1 MQSLL
6 CKASKAWYLVAKQIG
21 SKVGGFRWGSCI
33 VIITIIMIIIMNMDV
48 KSRKSFK
55 RFGDGIIARAAF
67 GLTWGAAGA
76 IHKGGGGKYSD
87 DH

>member
-1 MQSLL
+1 MIIKRMNFWKKS
-6 CKASKAWYLVAKQIG
+6 KEKGESNFGSKACSDYGYLVAKQIG

-55 RFGDGIIARAAF
+55 RFGDGIMREQP
-67 GLTWGAAGA
+67 LV
-76 IHKGGGGKYSD
+76 
-87 DH
+87 

>member
-1 MQSLL
+1 
-6 CKASKAWYLVAKQIG
+6 
-21 SKVGGFRWGSCI
+21 
-33 VIITIIMIIIMNMDV
+33 MNMDV
-48 KSRKSFK
+48 KSRKRFK

-76 IHKGGGGKYSD
+76 THKGGGGKYSD